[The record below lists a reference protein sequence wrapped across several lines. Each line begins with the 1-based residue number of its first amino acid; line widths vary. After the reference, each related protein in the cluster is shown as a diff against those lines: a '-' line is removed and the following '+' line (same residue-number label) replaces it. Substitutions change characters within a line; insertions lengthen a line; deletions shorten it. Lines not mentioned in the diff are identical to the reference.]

1 MKRGLYSILIF
12 CALTGLLSACQ
23 PIQPPGATETVRVAI
38 YNGIADID
46 MGIPQQDVYVQMPGK
61 PENEVYRI
69 TKDQLTDE
77 LRNATAWRSS
87 ERQEEDLFGVGDNPV
102 GPYPKGEAH
111 PFTFGEFISANAT
124 LTYTKGLITDHFHV
138 EAAGLVP
145 NSVYSMWCVMT
156 WPPPVATNQEWPC
169 GAPDGSDAVFNSSA
183 EGTLSIDRTI
193 PIMPYS
199 SDTRFS
205 SLCLAYHSDGETHGF
220 DPGDYGKNTHIQLCW
235 DVPFADS
242 ELWQNQPAPAAVS
255 TAQPLAEAAI
265 RDELMAMENR
275 WWNECLVK
283 HDSAACES
291 MLADD
296 FFFIDQNGNRATRSD
311 VLAFVTNPQN
321 KLGATNVTTE
331 ITAQALS
338 PDIAVVG
345 YGATQEVNGNV
356 DHFYNTVA
364 YKKVNGSW
372 KQAYV
377 HFMLMQPDGQ

>member
-183 EGTLSIDRTI
+183 EGTLSIERTI

-242 ELWQNQPAPAAVS
+242 ELWQNQ
-255 TAQPLAEAAI
+255 
-265 RDELMAMENR
+265 
-275 WWNECLVK
+275 
-283 HDSAACES
+283 
-291 MLADD
+291 
-296 FFFIDQNGNRATRSD
+296 
-311 VLAFVTNPQN
+311 
-321 KLGATNVTTE
+321 
-331 ITAQALS
+331 
-338 PDIAVVG
+338 VV
-345 YGATQEVNGNV
+345 
-356 DHFYNTVA
+356 VA
-364 YKKVNGSW
+364 S
-372 KQAYV
+372 Q
-377 HFMLMQPDGQ
+377 